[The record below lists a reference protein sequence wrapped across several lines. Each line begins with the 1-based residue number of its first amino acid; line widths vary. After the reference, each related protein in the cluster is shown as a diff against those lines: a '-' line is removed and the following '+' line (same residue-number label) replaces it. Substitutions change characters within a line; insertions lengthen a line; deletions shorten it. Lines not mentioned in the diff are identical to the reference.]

1 MVPGNVP
8 PSTVRIPCGAW
19 GLSEMNNSTITAQEQ
34 RQVLKRLLGYAKPHT
49 KQFIFAF
56 ILLVAATIGEIVGP
70 LIIKVFIDDYL
81 TPQVMETGPIVALAS
96 LYIGILIVKVIITY
110 FQLLKFQEIS
120 LKIIQELRID
130 IFAKVQTLGL
140 KFFDKTPGG
149 SIVSRVTN
157 DTEAIKDMF
166 VSVISTFV
174 QNGVFLIGIF
184 IAMFLLNVQLA
195 IFCLFMIP
203 IIFTI
208 MAAYR
213 HFSSRFYTDMRER
226 LSQLN
231 AKLNE
236 SLQGMSI
243 IQVFRQERRLRKE
256 FADINEAHYQAGVKN
271 IKLDGL
277 LLRPAIDFVYVLSLI
292 LVLSYFGISSIGN
305 VIEIGVLYAF
315 VNYLGRFFEPVN
327 QMMMRLS
334 MYQQAIV
341 SASRVFTLLDEKELA
356 PTAAG
361 KSLESP
367 FISAGEIEFRDVT
380 FSYDGKREVL
390 KNISFTAKPGETVA
404 LVGHTGSGKSSII
417 NLLMRFYQ
425 IEKGEII
432 IDGVSLKAYDVIYL
446 RKRMGLVLQDP
457 FLFYG
462 TINHNIRLHDPD
474 ITDAEIKE
482 AAEFVQADSFINKM
496 PDQYEQ
502 LVVERG
508 ATFSSGQRQLVAFAR
523 TIATR
528 PKILVLDEATANIDT
543 ETEEAIQTAL
553 EKMRKGRTTIAIAHR
568 LSTIQDADQILV
580 LHQGEIVER
589 GTHQELLN
597 QEGLYYKMYLLQNG
611 HPDKV
616 EDALI

>member
-1 MVPGNVP
+1 
-8 PSTVRIPCGAW
+8 
-19 GLSEMNNSTITAQEQ
+19 
-34 RQVLKRLLGYAKPHT
+34 
-49 KQFIFAF
+49 
-56 ILLVAATIGEIVGP
+56 
-70 LIIKVFIDDYL
+70 
-81 TPQVMETGPIVALAS
+81 
-96 LYIGILIVKVIITY
+96 
-110 FQLLKFQEIS
+110 
-120 LKIIQELRID
+120 
-130 IFAKVQTLGL
+130 
-140 KFFDKTPGG
+140 
-149 SIVSRVTN
+149 VTN

-184 IAMFLLNVQLA
+184 IAMFFLNVRLA
-195 IFCLFMIP
+195 LFCLLIIP
-203 IIFTI
+203 IIFGI
-208 MAAYR
+208 MATYR
-213 HFSSRFYTDMRER
+213 HFSSRFYADIRER

-236 SLQGMSI
+236 SLQGMAI
-243 IQVFRQERRLRKE
+243 IQVFRQERRLRHE
-256 FADINEAHYQAGVKN
+256 FAEINEAHYQAGVKN

-292 LVLSYFGISSIGN
+292 LVLSYFGVSSIGN

-341 SASRVFTLLDEKELA
+341 SASRVFALLDEKELA
-356 PTAAG
+356 PTALPADE
-361 KSLESP
+361 KPVILQ
-367 FISAGEIEFRDVT
+367 GEIEFRNVT
-380 FSYDGKREVL
+380 FSYDGKRDVL
-390 KNISFTAKPGETVA
+390 KNVSFKARPGETVA

-425 IEKGEII
+425 LEKGEILL
-432 IDGVSLKAYDVIYL
+432 DGVSLNNFQDTEL
-446 RKRMGLVLQDP
+446 RKKMGLVLQDP

-462 TINHNIRLHDPD
+462 TINHNIRLHDTS
-474 ITDAEIKE
+474 ITDDEIVE
-482 AAEFVQADSFINKM
+482 AAEFVQADSFIRKL

-523 TIATR
+523 TIATK

-568 LSTIQDADQILV
+568 LSTIQDAEQILV

-597 QEGLYYKMYLLQNG
+597 QKGLYHKMYLLQNG
-611 HPDKV
+611 QPDKV
-616 EDALI
+616 EDAVGHS